1 MPMTDR
7 LNVLVVVLEGV
18 RADHVSGSGYARATT
33 PFLDAL
39 ARDGVRFVNMIAT
52 APGTLSAHA
61 ALFTGVHSVTH
72 GATGENRFLSP
83 RHKSL
88 QACLKAGGYRTAAFC
103 TNPWVSP
110 ETGFGN
116 GFDAFFTQ
124 RYASGLAAR
133 ALLYGRRA
141 SDRILRRRDAGARRS
156 NEALKR
162 WLADG
167 DQPFFAFVHF
177 NETHLPYQPPPPYDR
192 VFLPRNV
199 GAARLRSVNQDA
211 NKRLAGQVEMSEED
225 FAILTALYD
234 GGLRYADHRL
244 NEIADFLRARN
255 EWDRTLLIVTAD
267 HGEHLGERG
276 LMGHRVGL
284 YDTVLRVPLVIH
296 CPGRV
301 PQGFVVEDLAQTTD
315 IAPTVLRLLDITDDG
330 ARMQGR
336 ALLDGGRATAGPAFA
351 IAERFRPNL
360 SVLRQRFPQFDT
372 RFLDVRTKTIRTR
385 REKFIWR
392 SDEANE
398 FYDLAVDP
406 GERTNLIEHAAE
418 RADALRRQL
427 FDWLADVEKFETDD
441 SDPAIDDA
449 VRRQLQGLG
458 YLD

>member
-18 RADHVSGSGYARATT
+18 RADHVSCSGYARETT
-33 PFLDAL
+33 PFLETL
-39 ARDGVRFVNMIAT
+39 ARDGVRFLNMIAT
-52 APGTLSAHA
+52 APGTLSSHA

-72 GATGENRFLSP
+72 GATGESRFLSS
-83 RHKSL
+83 RHKPL
-88 QACLKAGGYRTAAFC
+88 QEYLKARGYRTAAFC

-110 ETGFGN
+110 ATGFGR

-124 RYASGLAAR
+124 RHDNGLAAR

-141 SDRILRRRDAGARRS
+141 SDRILRRKDAGARRT

-167 DQPFFAFVHF
+167 DQPFFAFMHF

-199 GAARLRSVNQDA
+199 GPARVRSLNQDA
-211 NKRLAGQVEMSEED
+211 NKHLAGQAEMSEED
-225 FAILTALYD
+225 FTILTALYD
-234 GGLRYADHRL
+234 GGLRYVDHRL
-244 NEIADFLRARN
+244 NEIADFLRARD

-267 HGEHLGERG
+267 HGEYLGERH

-284 YDTVLRVPLVIH
+284 YDPVLRVPLVVR

-301 PQGFVVEDLAQTTD
+301 PQGFVVEDLAQMTD
-315 IAPTVLRLLDITDDG
+315 IAPTILRLLDITDDT
-330 ARMQGR
+330 AQMQGR
-336 ALLDGGRATAGPAFA
+336 PLLEGSRATAGPAFT
-351 IAERFRPNL
+351 ISERFHPNL
-360 SVLRQRFPQFDT
+360 SVLQQHFPNFDA
-372 RFLDVRTKTIRTR
+372 RFLDVRTRAIRTR

-398 FYDLAVDP
+398 FYDLTVDP
-406 GERTNLIEHAAE
+406 GERINLIGHAAE

-427 FDWLADVEKFETDD
+427 FDWLAAVEKFETDE
-441 SDPAIDDA
+441 SAPTIDDV